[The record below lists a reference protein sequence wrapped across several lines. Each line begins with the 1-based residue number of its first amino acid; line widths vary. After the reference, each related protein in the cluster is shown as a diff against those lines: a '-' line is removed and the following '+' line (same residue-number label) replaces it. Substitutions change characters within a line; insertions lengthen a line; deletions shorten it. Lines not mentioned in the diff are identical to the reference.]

1 MKNLKNKF
9 VQQDTTT
16 KAGLIFVATFIV
28 PALTTIMVQ
37 VLFYN
42 PTITFGSF

>member
-1 MKNLKNKF
+1 MKKLKNKF
-9 VQQDTTT
+9 VKQDTTT
-16 KAGLIFVATFIV
+16 KAGLVFVATFIV